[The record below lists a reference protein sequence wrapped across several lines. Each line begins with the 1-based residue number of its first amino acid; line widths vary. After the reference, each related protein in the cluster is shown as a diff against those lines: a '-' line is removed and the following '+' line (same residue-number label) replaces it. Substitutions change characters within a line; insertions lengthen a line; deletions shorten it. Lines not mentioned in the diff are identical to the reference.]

1 LRTFAVTFFVLMTLS
16 AVLRI
21 IMLGISDKYPRV
33 ITMTRGQEAF
43 KVLVD
48 GAIALWGAWVLF
60 A

>member
-1 LRTFAVTFFVLMTLS
+1 MTLS